1 MMLHQRAEFKKGR
14 FIDLQDIVS
23 QFGIED
29 LSLQKLY
36 ANLFHERITKRQQLS
51 NWEAP
56 VLTEQQKTY
65 AATDAW
71 TCIQIYERLQELR
84 NTQNYETVIVPE
96 PQPKNAERIGE
107 TDINGTQKND

>member
-1 MMLHQRAEFKKGR
+1 MLHQRRDFKIGR
-14 FIDLQDIVS
+14 FIDLQNMVS
-23 QFGIED
+23 EFGIED

-56 VLTEQQKTY
+56 ILTEQQKIY

-71 TCIQIYERLQELR
+71 TCIQIYERLQELHK
-84 NTQNYETVIVPE
+84 THNYETVIVP
-96 PQPKNAERIGE
+96 QPKLKTTKNIDE
-107 TDINGTQKND
+107 TDVNDTQKND